1 MPQDDTIVEIN
12 ELAFIDQSS
21 HTIVMQVDRVGITF
35 YVEEFLDFFKNV
47 EEIKDFL
54 FSNPHYI
61 VGRLMGEAEEKEI
74 IVPKPEDDEYT

>member
-35 YVEEFLDFFKNV
+35 YVEEFLDFFKMS
-47 EEIKDFL
+47 K
-54 FSNPHYI
+54 
-61 VGRLMGEAEEKEI
+61 R
-74 IVPKPEDDEYT
+74 